1 MLQGS
6 MKTVLECLLTLK
18 EHSIPNAG
26 GNNFP
31 FSGSFSKSGN
41 LNPQADEPLR
51 GPTLCLEDRQKSFS
65 ESKFQQAMRG
75 PVKSGMSF
83 FTPFIYVLVCSSASI

>member
-6 MKTVLECLLTLK
+6 LKMVLECLLTLK
-18 EHSIPNAG
+18 AHSIPNTG

-41 LNPQADEPLR
+41 LNPQMDEPLR
-51 GPTLCLEDRQKSFS
+51 GPTLSEDRKKSFS
-65 ESKFQQAMRG
+65 ESKFQNAIRSTT
-75 PVKSGMSF
+75 KSGMSS
-83 FTPFIYVLVCSSASI
+83 FTPLLYVLVCSSNASI